1 MHTVG
6 GGQDFGLGENATAAH
21 MGIVHPQGG
30 GEGRGCGVRVLPPM
44 MRPWA
49 WHMPTAVNPI
59 RPKITSL
66 GCIILFL
73 YFFFGFLFGGSAT
86 HGSWNENAQCQRREY
101 KRLAPYN
108 YHLLHLLP
116 EVLHHFLDQSLSSAW
131 ASEKI

>member
-1 MHTVG
+1 MLPPHTWALSTRKGAVKVV
-6 GGQDFGLGENATAAH
+6 AVASASS
-21 MGIVHPQGG
+21 
-30 GEGRGCGVRVLPPM
+30 PPM